1 MLALFVVSLLIA
13 FFAVTFAVGLFVILH
28 FLGVFDYID
37 GLIDNHKVALRRILC
52 GVAICVIA
60 IVATPRLIDAF
71 KSQSH
76 DNSLTP
82 TIVVRPSNYKS
93 EKAIVPSPEEA
104 AEHKENLLRRIN
116 PDGEEYNVDILAY
129 TANMLNGD
137 KEYTTTY
144 LLEHPEKARALY
156 ETIRPMIQG
165 SSVTI
170 QSFHN

>member
-1 MLALFVVSLLIA
+1 MLALFVVCLLIA

-37 GLIDNHKVALRRILC
+37 DLIDNHKVALRRILC
-52 GVAICVIA
+52 SVAICIVA
-60 IVATPRLIDAF
+60 IVASSRLIDEF
-71 KSQSH
+71 KSQPN
-76 DNSLTP
+76 DGP
-82 TIVVRPSNYKS
+82 MPIVRELSSGHKT
-93 EKAIVPSPEEA
+93 EKAIVLSPEEA
-104 AEHKENLLRRIN
+104 AGHKENLLRRIN
-116 PDGEEYNVDILAY
+116 PDDEEYNVDILAY

-170 QSFHN
+170 QSFQN